1 MELSVL
7 TDPAILSELVFQGL
21 VRGAMYA
28 LMGIGLSL
36 IFGILG
42 VVNFA
47 HGEFFMLGTYA
58 MYYVSAVLGLPFLAG
73 VAAAALA
80 LFVVGVL
87 VERGLIEPLRKRA
100 GRDWVLDSFVLTI
113 GLMVILQN
121 LALLGF
127 GSRRRGITT
136 MLDGSLTFGD
146 VVITYERLAILALAI
161 VIVAL
166 LAAYIKLTDT
176 GKAIRATAQ
185 HPEAAQTL
193 GIDINRIYT
202 VAFGIGAALA
212 GAAGALLISIFPAF
226 PTVGY
231 QPVLKSF
238 AVVILG
244 GLGNIPG
251 AIAGGFL
258 LGIVE
263 AYAIFFM
270 SAGWQSVI
278 TPLIIIL
285 VLIFRPQGLFTAQGE
300 RP

>member
-1 MELSVL
+1 MDLSLL

-73 VAAAALA
+73 VAVAALA

-100 GRDWVLDSFVLTI
+100 GRDWLLDSFVLTI
-113 GLMVILQN
+113 GLMVVLQN

-136 MLDGSLTFGD
+136 MVEGSVVIGD
-146 VVITYERLAILALAI
+146 VTITYERLAILALAI
-161 VIVAL
+161 VIVGL

-185 HPEAAQTL
+185 HPEAAQAL
-193 GIDINRIYT
+193 GIEINRIYT
-202 VAFGIGAALA
+202 IAFGIGAALA